1 MELINI
7 KTFQR
12 IEFIDITDQI
22 ESLVRKSEIIEGICI
37 LFVPHTT
44 AGLTINENSDP
55 AVKNDMRLKINKM
68 IPYKEEYSHNEGN
81 SDAHIKSSLFGS
93 TLNLIINSGKL
104 ALGMW
109 QGIYFCEFDGPKN
122 RNLYIKF
129 IAG

>member
-1 MELINI
+1 MSI

-12 IEFIDITDQI
+12 VEFIDITNEVDN
-22 ESLVRKSEIIEGICI
+22 LVKKSEILEGICF

-44 AGLTINENSDP
+44 AGITINENSDP
-55 AVKNDMRLKINKM
+55 AVKNDIRLKINKM

-81 SDAHIKSSLFGS
+81 SDAHIKSSLFGNS
-93 TLNLIINSGKL
+93 LNLIISSKKL
-104 ALGMW
+104 VLGMW

>member
-1 MELINI
+1 LELINI

-55 AVKNDMRLKINKM
+55 AVKNDIRLKINKM

-81 SDAHIKSSLFGS
+81 SDAHIKSSLFGCS
-93 TLNLIINSGKL
+93 LNLIISGGKL
-104 ALGMW
+104 VLGMW
-109 QGIYFCEFDGPKN
+109 QGIYFCELDGPKN
-122 RNLYIKF
+122 RNLYVKIL
-129 IAG
+129 AG